1 MSRNELHERPLVDL
15 AGLLYQTTLMLQ
27 ILNPGAF
34 TRSTDT
40 LCPSNTLC
48 IMPYSMADETAMA
61 MWIDEFKKT
70 QWLTVK
76 TLDWSDRRPGVP
88 FETKQV
94 SYHCTGC
101 KNFYRD
107 LLANDVP
114 VHAVFA
120 HVYGPDKTRKIGRCV
135 NEKPWLLTQKRDTP

>member
-1 MSRNELHERPLVDL
+1 
-15 AGLLYQTTLMLQ
+15 
-27 ILNPGAF
+27 
-34 TRSTDT
+34 
-40 LCPSNTLC
+40 
-48 IMPYSMADETAMA
+48 MPYSMADETAMA

-107 LLANDVP
+107 LLATTCP
-114 VHAVFA
+114 CM
-120 HVYGPDKTRKIGRCV
+120 RS
-135 NEKPWLLTQKRDTP
+135 LLTCTVRAKRVRSGAV